1 MTGAAGT
8 GSAATVP
15 TPNPLIAAV
24 DTTVPWYAGI
34 TLVEG
39 IVDVRRGIAAGSWMS
54 QALGSAFVGV
64 DASLLMID
72 PLGSAASWAVGSF
85 LEHVRPLAEWLDA
98 LAGNP
103 HQVEANAPT
112 WANVGANNR
121 QAVAELQL
129 AVWRDIPNWEGKA
142 AIAYRARIAT
152 EMIALHGYAEAC
164 EAKAEAVRL
173 SGMVVLI
180 ARTLVRDLI
189 ADLVAT
195 IAVRSPMWTA
205 ELGLS
210 AGLAT
215 PLVMAQVGTLTTKG
229 ALRIATVI
237 DELMV
242 SLRRLM
248 ALVRRLDDYT
258 EGLKARPR
266 GGVVPRQRDGYE
278 LPPARDL
285 DADGRPDILD
295 PDANADGMLD
305 SLTYVPP
312 PRSGQPDLPTKP
324 MTPVWQHENNPVV
337 ARMMWPQNPWGV
349 RYLSPDEAEQ
359 CRVFVRDGLLYGTDG
374 RVVDTVGANLSGGDR
389 GIFVMDSQG
398 NIYLST
404 QQEVGTFH
412 HSSFLAGQPVSAAG
426 EIIVEDGRVLIVT
439 NQSGHYMPAPESLQL
454 FLDQLAAQGMDVS
467 SIIRGIA

>member
-1 MTGAAGT
+1 MTGVVT
-8 GSAATVP
+8 SQTVP
-15 TPNPLIAAV
+15 TPNPLIAPV

-39 IVDVRRGIAAGSWMS
+39 IVDVRRSIASGSWMG
-54 QALGSAFVGV
+54 QTLGGAFVAV
-64 DASLLMID
+64 DASLFMVD
-72 PLGSAASWAVGSF
+72 PLGSSASWVVGSF
-85 LEHVRPLAEWLDA
+85 LEHVRPLAHWLDA

-103 HQVEANAPT
+103 HQVEANAQT

-129 AVWRDIPNWEGKA
+129 ALWRDIPNWEGTA
-142 AIAYRARIAT
+142 ATAYRTRIAT
-152 EMIALHGYAEAC
+152 ELIALHGYAEAC
-164 EAKAEAVRL
+164 EAKAEAVAL
-173 SGMVVLI
+173 SGTIVLI
-180 ARTLVRDLI
+180 ARTVVRDLI

-210 AGLAT
+210 VGLAT
-215 PLVMAQVGTLTTKG
+215 PLVVAQVGTLAAKWG
-229 ALRIATVI
+229 LRIALVI
-237 DELMV
+237 DELMA

-266 GGVVPRQRDGYE
+266 GGVVPRQRDGQE
-278 LPPARDL
+278 LGTARDL

-305 SLTYVPP
+305 SLAYVPA
-312 PRSGQPDLPTKP
+312 PRSGQPDLPTGP
-324 MTPVWQHENNPVV
+324 MTPVWQHENNPVF
-337 ARMMWPQNPWGV
+337 ARMMWPANPWGV
-349 RYLSPDEAEQ
+349 RYLTPDEAEQ

-374 RVVDTVGANLSGGDR
+374 RIVDTVGANLSGGDR

-404 QQEVGTFH
+404 EQEVGTFH
-412 HSSFLAGQPVSAAG
+412 HSSFLGGQPVSAAG
-426 EIIVEDGRVLIVT
+426 ELVVEDGRILIVT
-439 NQSGHYMPAPESLQL
+439 NQSGHYRPPPESLQL

-467 SIIRGIA
+467 QVIRGIS